1 MESPVSPSRPLSAA
15 VLGCGPRGVEH
26 AEALLQ
32 LEGVELAGVA
42 DLDEER
48 RQAVSSRVR
57 VSGYAGLRELLEGA
71 APELLVIAT
80 PPAGRVALVEEAA
93 GSSVRGIV
101 VEKPFALRLSEA
113 ERMAEV
119 CEAGGVRLAVC
130 HQLRFCPEFVELR
143 RAVETGELGEVRLI
157 QASAF
162 GNLLDQGPHLIDA
175 ARWMAGDRPVLSVM
189 SQRGDAAVAG
199 LPAERRPPTGAAHP
213 APPWMTHHLTF
224 EGGARAVVETGA
236 LYQRGASFAD
246 EWLQKRLTVV
256 GTDGFGE
263 AQSAGGGRIVSASGS
278 RQLEGGVDSYMGAT
292 AALHAELRD
301 ALLGGAPHRTAA
313 RVAMDS
319 LEAVIACAQSA
330 VDGDAAQLPLDR
342 GRDPV
347 AELAGAPAPERRGRG
362 APRSAAPRADEPAIS
377 VILPLPDHRGYALD
391 SVRSWLEQT
400 AAAESYELLVMAD
413 GSEPELEQQV
423 RGMLRPGDRM
433 LAEEGAHEARLYD
446 LGARA
451 ARAGLFLFTEPH
463 CMAEPRALDEVMRFL
478 ATSDYD
484 GACLRS
490 VSVSTTAMARME
502 ERFFDESFAEW
513 SKEGHWCKVILRGFA
528 VRREAY
534 VAAGGFDHHYGRFSE
549 FVLGARLH
557 SQGRRIGYAAGAAV
571 RHANATSLDHNRGA
585 IVDFALG
592 EAAFR
597 HDHDRAFCER
607 YFGPAPEA
615 RERHALDAPAARAAS
630 FTAFR
635 NLSRR
640 SVWREPAALRGAAAT
655 LVRYAPTA
663 TLGPRPRLWR
673 ARAEFAAAR
682 ARCLLWRTREDRLFP
697 AFADG
702 WNRLGYLTRL
712 EYEAAAVG
720 EPRPIDRAE
729 RFAIDELPEERL
741 LGFHQPETLDGSV
754 FRWSRGLAS
763 VELPMAGARRI
774 RLLTVPARPGD
785 ADLCQWAF
793 LGDRRLPPNTVGL
806 GPDGITIDLDAA
818 GVRPQ
823 GEERLTFTCA
833 PLSGRWAPLDD
844 SRELGLPVR
853 AIELDWHARTP
864 N

>member
-1 MESPVSPSRPLSAA
+1 MEPRSTQPRRRGGLLAAA
-15 VLGCGPRGVEH
+15 VLGCGPRGLEH
-26 AEALLQ
+26 AEALLK
-32 LEGVELAGVA
+32 LDGVELAGVA
-42 DLDEER
+42 DIDEER
-48 RQAVSSRVR
+48 RQTVSSRVG
-57 VSGYAGLRELLEGA
+57 VPGYAGFGELLEGA
-71 APELLVIAT
+71 MPELLVIAV
-80 PPAGRVALVEEAA
+80 PPAGRVSLVEEAV

-119 CEAGGVRLAVC
+119 CEAGGVLLAVC

-143 RAVETGELGEVRLI
+143 GAVEAGELGEVRLI

-175 ARWMAGDRPVLSVM
+175 ARWMVGDRRVLSVM

-199 LPAERRPPTGAAHP
+199 LPEERRPPAGAAHP

-236 LYQRGASFAD
+236 LYQRGTSFDD

-256 GTDGFGE
+256 GTEGFGE
-263 AQSAGGGRIVSASGS
+263 AQSAAGGRIVSASGS
-278 RQLEGGVDSYMGAT
+278 RRLEGSVDSYLAAT
-292 AALHAELRD
+292 GALHAELRD
-301 ALLGGAPHRTAA
+301 ALLDVASHRTAA
-313 RVAMDS
+313 CVAMGS

-347 AELAGAPAPERRGRG
+347 AELAGAARPERRPS
-362 APRSAAPRADEPAIS
+362 ATAAPRANEAAVS
-377 VILPLPDHRGYALD
+377 VIVPLPDHRGYALD
-391 SVRSWLEQT
+391 CVRSWLDQT
-400 AAAESYELLVMAD
+400 AAESYELLVMAD
-413 GSEPELEQQV
+413 GSEPELEQRV
-423 RGMLRPGDRM
+423 RPLLRPGDR
-433 LAEEGAHEARLYD
+433 LITEAGAHEARLYD
-446 LGARA
+446 LGASA
-451 ARAGLFLFTEPH
+451 AGSELLLFTEPH
-463 CMAEPRALDEVMRFL
+463 CIAEPRTLDELLRFL

-490 VSVSTTAMARME
+490 LNISSTPMARME
-502 ERFFDESFAEW
+502 GRFFDEGFAEW

-534 VAAGGFDHHYGRFSE
+534 EAAGGFDHRYRRFSE
-549 FVLGARLH
+549 FALGARLH
-557 SQGRRIGYAAGAAV
+557 AQGRRIGYAAGAAV
-571 RHANATSLDHNRGA
+571 RHANAASLSHNSGA

-597 HDHDRAFCER
+597 RDHERAFCER

-630 FTAFR
+630 LTAIR
-635 NLSRR
+635 NLGRR
-640 SVWREPAALRGAAAT
+640 SVWRQRAALRGALAA
-655 LVRYAPTA
+655 LGRYGPTA
-663 TLGPRPRLWR
+663 VLGPRPRLWR
-673 ARAEFAAAR
+673 ARAEVASAR
-682 ARCLLWRTREDRLFP
+682 ARCLLWRARDERLYP
-697 AFADG
+697 AFAEG
-702 WNRLGYLTRL
+702 WNRVGYLTRL
-712 EYEAAAVG
+712 EYAAARVG
-720 EPRPIDRAE
+720 DPRPIDPAG

-774 RLLTVPARPGD
+774 RLLTVPARPGH
-785 ADLCQWAF
+785 ADLCQWVF
-793 LGDRRLPPNTVGL
+793 LGDRRLPPNAVGL

-818 GVRPQ
+818 GVRPK
-823 GEERLTFTCA
+823 GDERLTFTCA
-833 PLSGRWAPLDD
+833 PLSGRWAPRGD
-844 SRELGLPVR
+844 SRELGLPLR
-853 AIELDWHARTP
+853 AIELD
-864 N
+864 